1 MILSTW
7 IPCHMGPRNFRVG
20 CIKKYM
26 VGTTVGHGMR
36 CNILGEDGDQPFIM
50 DVLRCF
56 KCECWEKI

>member
-1 MILSTW
+1 MGVAVILSTW
-7 IPCHMGPRNFRVG
+7 IPW
-20 CIKKYM
+20 YM

-36 CNILGEDGDQPFIM
+36 CNILGEGGDQPFIM

>member
-1 MILSTW
+1 
-7 IPCHMGPRNFRVG
+7 MGPRNFRVG